1 MELKHYLKDE
11 FAVNGDLYR
20 QAIKHLSSESTRSD
34 ILSASTDDVDV
45 LFKKEEWSALLGNMT
60 CKRTVFTWLAE
71 IYWALYTHDMHRDTL
86 SGPHTNTDDEKYLD
100 LISMKLALVCAHHW
114 KRYANNF
121 DRPEVYLGGAL
132 KRLMAMRARKI
143 PPLKNTNFYALVIN
157 KCNAEKDDIINYVNH
172 KIGISF

>member
-20 QAIKHLSSESTRSD
+20 QAIRHLSSEGARCE
-34 ILSASTDDVDV
+34 ILSSSTDDVDV
-45 LFKKEEWSALLGNMT
+45 LFKTEEWSALLANMT

-71 IYWALYTHDMHRDTL
+71 VYWALFTHDMHRDML
-86 SGPHTNTDDEKYLD
+86 NDSHVNSDDKKYLD

-114 KRYANNF
+114 KAYAKTF

-132 KRLMAMRARKI
+132 KRLMAMRGKKI
-143 PPLKNTNFYALVIN
+143 PPLKDPAFYALVIN
-157 KCNAEKDDIINYVNH
+157 KCNAEKDDIINYVNQ
-172 KIGISF
+172 KIGMSF